1 MIMFPPIV
9 RKIGSAIRLIC
20 LVGGTA
26 ILLATIILGALVV
39 WDLRDVPDLA
49 YLEHYHHGSPIEIYD
64 RADKLITVVNPGV
77 QHRIVP
83 LRQVS
88 NQITQAVIAVEDR
101 QFFQH
106 SGVSFLG
113 VTRAMLAN
121 IKAGRMVEG
130 GSTITQQL
138 VKNLFHEGEKRT
150 LIRKLSETA
159 LAFMIEARY
168 SKWQILQTYLNE
180 IYFGNGAWGVEQAAN
195 TYFNKHASAIT
206 LPEAAFIAGLIRS
219 PSYLGSQKNRV
230 AAMQRQRQVLG
241 IMAEN
246 GYITSQQYNYYAAM
260 PLRFSRKGTVVDTVP
275 FEKYPYFVSYVL
287 ELVKNLMP
295 DEGDNT
301 RIGRGVRVYT
311 TLDQDAQK
319 IAESSIKKG
328 IVRAPHGIDEGAIVA
343 CSVADGSVRALVGGA
358 GDYWKNQWNCATNP
372 HTAGSSFKPFVYL
385 AAFTGGALDA
395 ESFLDDTRLEVPQIG
410 GQTYVPKNYDGRFLG
425 KITVRQAL
433 TQSRNVCAVKVARQI
448 GMQPIITTAQE
459 AGIKSPLDANLSLAL
474 GSAAVTPLEMAGAYG
489 TLARGGVAVTP
500 WIVRKITSLD
510 GAATKHSYEPNLH
523 RVFDPACVLELN
535 SILEDVVKK
544 GTGVAAKLKDR
555 TVAGKTGTSDN
566 STDLWFVGFTSDMVT
581 AVWAGNR
588 DHSQA
593 IGKKVTGGTVA
604 AVIFRD
610 FNQGYYKVHKTPNTE
625 LLAKT
630 GGVKLK
636 PEEER
641 RKDEQAAA
649 KRIIPATGPKRP
661 IPSPEADSDQS
672 TELTIQTPVE
682 DTRTETTGK
691 PEPSLPV
698 NPPSAAAVPPANT
711 PPASAPPYTP
721 PPNVS
726 PSTPTPAPENIERV
740 PSPSVQDTDGKGG
753 LKAQAGALALPA
765 VTSAPSSTASRGSG
779 VARSVQSSYSQPA
792 RAARPPASNPAGG
805 VVIRSERGLREYNW
819 R

>member
-9 RKIGSAIRLIC
+9 RKIGSAIRLIS

-26 ILLATIILGALVV
+26 LLLATIIFGALVV

-64 RADKLITVVNPGV
+64 RTDKLITVVNPGV
-77 QHRIVP
+77 QNRIIP
-83 LRQVS
+83 LKQVS

-113 VTRAMLAN
+113 VSRAMLAN

-219 PSYLGSQKNRV
+219 PSYLGNQKNRV
-230 AAMQRQRQVLG
+230 EAMQRQRQVLG

-246 GYITSQQYNYYAAM
+246 GYITSQQHDYYAAM
-260 PLRFSRKGTVVDTVP
+260 PLRFARKGTVQGTVP
-275 FEKYPYFVSYVL
+275 FEKFPYFVSYVL
-287 ELVKNLMP
+287 ELVKSLMP

-343 CSVADGSVRALVGGA
+343 CSVSDGSVRALVGGA

-410 GQTYVPKNYDGRFLG
+410 GRPYVPKNYDGRFLG

-448 GMQPIITTAQE
+448 GMQPIIVTAQE
-459 AGIKSPLDANLSLAL
+459 AGIRSPLDANLSLAL

-510 GAATKHSYEPNLH
+510 GVPKHSYEPNLH

-610 FNQGYYKVHKTPNTE
+610 FNQGYYKVHKTPNLE

-641 RKDEQAAA
+641 LKDEQAAA
-649 KRIIPATGPKRP
+649 KRIIPATGPRRP
-661 IPSPEADSDQS
+661 IPSPEVDPPDTS
-672 TELTIQTPVE
+672 ELTIQTPVE
-682 DTRTETTGK
+682 DTRTETTT
-691 PEPSLPV
+691 
-698 NPPSAAAVPPANT
+698 PPDTSAPPNAPAVPPLQNI
-711 PPASAPPYTP
+711 PPASAPVYTP
-721 PPNVS
+721 PPSVTPSS
-726 PSTPTPAPENIERV
+726 PTPTPAPTPTPTPAPIPENTERA
-740 PSPSVQDTDGKGG
+740 PIPSVQETDGKGG
-753 LKAQAGALALPA
+753 LKAQTG
-765 VTSAPSSTASRGSG
+765 
-779 VARSVQSSYSQPA
+779 
-792 RAARPPASNPAGG
+792 
-805 VVIRSERGLREYNW
+805 
-819 R
+819 